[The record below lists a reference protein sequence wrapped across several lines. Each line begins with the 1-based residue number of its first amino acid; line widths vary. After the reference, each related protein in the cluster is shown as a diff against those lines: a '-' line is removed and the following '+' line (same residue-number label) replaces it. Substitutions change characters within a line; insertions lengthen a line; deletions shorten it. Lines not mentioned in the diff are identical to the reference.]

1 MRIKKYLALMISIPA
16 FLSNVYSQDN
26 YRQIPL
32 PVNINSVNE
41 EYSGMTI
48 WKSRL
53 YLLPQYGSRKE
64 TKLDGDF
71 FIYTISCDSV
81 GGVIDRKD
89 SGLTAYR
96 SIKVNN
102 LQKLPDSIKK
112 YYEGFEAI
120 TIVNGKVFLSIET
133 TDTYD
138 SCYLLKGKL
147 DTNKNEINI
156 DPVIYAAIKR
166 YPYIVNAG
174 FESVTYLPQ
183 ENKLLALYEY
193 NGMTGGGIGFLID
206 TAFKKP
212 LKKINAPFLYF
223 RLTDI
228 TATSHD
234 KIYGINYFWN
244 GDYNYYLDNNLQRH
258 EEENIKNSIPDLKK
272 NLNADPGYLK
282 KNSTCYA
289 RIIMIENY
297 RNTKWKQV
305 VSFECAKNNWE
316 GLALFRKGALVI
328 TDANRS
334 SHQATTLA
342 YVSF

>member
-1 MRIKKYLALMISIPA
+1 MISMLA

-32 PVNINSVNE
+32 PLNINSVNE

-48 WKSRL
+48 WKNRL
-53 YLLPQYGSRKE
+53 YLLPQYGNRKE

-71 FIYTISCDSV
+71 FIYTISCDSI
-81 GGVIDRKD
+81 GRVIDRKD
-89 SGLTAYR
+89 STLTTYR

-102 LQKLPDSIKK
+102 LRQLPDSIKK

-133 TDTYD
+133 VDTYD

-156 DPVIYAAIKR
+156 DPGVYVAIKR
-166 YPYIVNAG
+166 YPYISNAG
-174 FESVTYLPQ
+174 FESVTYLPR

-193 NGMTGGGIGFLID
+193 NGMTSGGIGFLID

-228 TATSHD
+228 TSTNDD

-258 EEENIKNSIPDLKK
+258 EEENIKKSIPDLKK
-272 NLNADPGYLK
+272 NLDDDPGYLRK
-282 KNSTCYA
+282 ESTCYA
-289 RIIMIENY
+289 RIMLLENY
-297 RNTKWKQV
+297 RNRKWKQV

-334 SHQATTLA
+334 SHQATTFA